1 MPSYRELLTFDAKAP
16 LLFTSGQFLFWL
28 TLFLPG
34 LWLLRRTGRARV
46 AYVAA
51 FSCFF
56 FYKCSGPLLLSLLFT
71 AAADYGI
78 ARRLAQSS
86 SARTRKL
93 WLVASI
99 ALSGGVLA
107 YFKYTHL
114 LFWGWAQLRG
124 TTYQPLSLVAPAGI
138 SFYTFE
144 SVSYVVDVYRGRLQP
159 TRSFIQYL
167 AYLSYFPHLM
177 AGPIVRAE
185 QLLPDLE
192 RAPQL
197 DSARLGSGLF
207 LVLSGLLK
215 KAVIADYLA
224 RYADTVFGGGAGLSG
239 LELLLGVYA
248 YAAQIYCDFS
258 GYSELALGLGRI
270 CGVDLPVNFQ
280 APYAAWSLTEFWR
293 CWHIT
298 LSSWLR
304 DYVYVPLG
312 GNRLGPKRT
321 AMNLLATMAFGGL
334 WHGASLGFVV
344 WGLLHGAVLCAERA
358 AAVPLARLREH
369 SWGRAVS
376 RLLTFHVV
384 ALLWVPFRAGNA
396 QEAWQLLN
404 RIFSDFQ
411 LTHVAQVVQA
421 RGSLLVTI
429 AVGLLLGAVPFNP
442 LQRWAERF
450 AVAPWWL
457 RAGVAL
463 AVVQLTL
470 ELRSADV
477 QPFIYFQF

>member
-1 MPSYRELLTFDAKAP
+1 MPSYRALLTFDAKAP

-34 LWLLRRTGRARV
+34 LWLLRRAGRGRL
-46 AYVAA
+46 AYVAV

-56 FYKCSGPLLLSLLFT
+56 FYKCSGPLLASLLFT
-71 AAADYGI
+71 AATDYVV
-78 ARRLAQSS
+78 ARRIAQSS
-86 SARTRKL
+86 SAHARKL
-93 WLVASI
+93 WLLTSL
-99 ALSGGVLA
+99 ALSGGVLV
-107 YFKYTHL
+107 YFKYTNL

-124 TTYQPLSLVAPAGI
+124 SAFQPLALIAPAGI

-144 SVSYVVDVYRGRLQP
+144 SVSYVVDVYRGRVRP

-192 RAPQL
+192 RAPEL
-197 DSARLGSGLF
+197 GAERLGSGLF
-207 LVLSGLLK
+207 LMLTGLLK

-248 YAAQIYCDFS
+248 YTAQIYCDFS

-280 APYAAWSLTEFWR
+280 APYAATSLTEFWR
-293 CWHIT
+293 RWHIT

-304 DYVYVPLG
+304 DYVYLPLG
-312 GNRLGPKRT
+312 GNRLGPQRT
-321 AMNLLATMAFGGL
+321 ALNLLGTMAFGGL
-334 WHGASLGFVV
+334 WHGASLSFIS
-344 WGLLHGAVLCAERA
+344 WGLLHGAVLCVERA
-358 AAVPLARLREH
+358 AAAPLARLRAR
-369 SWGRAVS
+369 SWGSALS
-376 RLLTFHVV
+376 WLMTFHVV
-384 ALLWVPFRAGNA
+384 ALLWVLFRARHA
-396 QEAWQLLN
+396 REAWQLLA

-411 LTHVAQVVQA
+411 LAHVPQVCQA
-421 RGSLLVTI
+421 RGALLVTI
-429 AVGLLLGAVPFNP
+429 AAGLLFGAVPFNP
-442 LQRWAERF
+442 LERWAERF
-450 AVAPWWL
+450 AAAPWWL
-457 RAGVAL
+457 RASVAL
-463 AVVQLTL
+463 AVVQLSI
-470 ELRSADV
+470 ELRSADI